1 MSPPRH
7 ARQQRPRSHRSFS
20 MATSLPVGRLAAAV
34 VIVLLAVAYVVVQFV
49 RPVPSVTASASTAAA
64 KTSMPG
70 APVSLAWPTQ
80 GEAAIGIEGGG
91 VLGSSGAQTP
101 TPLASVAK
109 LMTAYLVLRA
119 HPLQATASGPTITI
133 TPADVATYRQ
143 DRLAGDSV
151 VAVRSGEKLS
161 ELQALEALL
170 IPSGDNIAALLADW
184 VAGSQP
190 AFVAEMNA
198 TAGRLG
204 LTDTHYTDAS
214 GVTPGTYSTAT
225 SQVKLA
231 MIDMTM
237 PAFRAI
243 VDMAQVTLPVAGL
256 QYNVN
261 ALVGKHQIIG
271 VKTGY
276 TTSAGGCF
284 VFAAKTKLDGKPV
297 TLVGAVLH
305 QYGTTAQPSALTET
319 FDVTLTLLASAD
331 HALVRSTV
339 VRRGEVLGTI
349 HAPWTGS
356 VALESTRDV
365 AFTGL
370 PGQRI
375 STTVVLPD
383 KVGAPLPARHPLG
396 KVVVTLGAEQVTV
409 PLVTARALPA
419 VSLGWRLTDV

>member
-1 MSPPRH
+1 M
-7 ARQQRPRSHRSFS
+7 
-20 MATSLPVGRLAAAV
+20 
-34 VIVLLAVAYVVVQFV
+34 IVLLAVAYVVVQFV
-49 RPVPSVTASASTAAA
+49 RPVPSVTASASAAAA
-64 KTSMPG
+64 KTMPG
-70 APVSLAWPTQ
+70 APVSLEWPTQ
-80 GEAAIGIEGGG
+80 GQAAIGVEGGG
-91 VLGSSGAQTP
+91 VLDSSGAQSP

-109 LMTAYLVLRA
+109 LMTAYLVLRD
-119 HPLQATASGPTITI
+119 HPLQATATGPTITI
-133 TPADVATYRQ
+133 SPADVATYQR
-143 DRLAGDSV
+143 DKLAGDSV
-151 VAVRSGEKLS
+151 VAVRLGEKLS

-184 VAGSQP
+184 DAGSQT
-190 AFVAEMNA
+190 AFVAKMNA
-198 TAGRLG
+198 AAGRLG
-204 LTDTHYTDAS
+204 LSNTHYTDAS

-225 SQVKLA
+225 SQLKLA

-261 ALVGKHQIIG
+261 ALLGKHQIIG

-284 VFAAKTKLDGKPV
+284 VFAAKTKLDGKSV

-305 QYGTTAQPSALTET
+305 QYGTAAQPSALTET
-319 FDVTLTLLASAD
+319 FDVTIALLASAS

-339 VRRGEVLGTI
+339 VHRGEVLGTL

-356 VALESTRDV
+356 VALESTRNV

-370 PGQRI
+370 PGQRV
-375 STTVVLPD
+375 STTVVLPN
-383 KVGAPLPARHPLG
+383 KVSAPLPARHPLG
-396 KVVVTLGAEQVTV
+396 KLVVTLGDERVTV
-409 PLVTARALPA
+409 PLVTARALPS